1 MARWGLDP
9 FTGQLDLARPAA
21 GKWPVRWGA
30 WVLLLLLMLSWGVA
44 AAQNVAFVTISRILE
59 DSPQAEQAMQELERE
74 FSPRDAQLVAERE
87 ELQRLRD
94 RLERDG
100 ERLTLNQRADLER
113 EFTARSRELRR
124 AQESFTE
131 DLNVRRNEE
140 LAKLQRLI
148 HDAIIELAQQR
159 NIDLIL
165 TERNVLYSSERIDIT
180 DDIIA
185 AMQQLR

>member
-1 MARWGLDP
+1 MKKFSGMLCTA
-9 FTGQLDLARPAA
+9 LAV
-21 GKWPVRWGA
+21 GVMLWPG
-30 WVLLLLLMLSWGVA
+30 VL
-44 AAQNVAFVTISRILE
+44 AAQNVAFVNMNSIIE
-59 DSPQAEQAMQELERE
+59 DSPQAAKAMEELERE
-74 FSPRDAQLVAERE
+74 FSPRDSQLVTERE

-94 RLERDG
+94 RLEREGD
-100 ERLTLNQRADLER
+100 LMTTSQRADLER
-113 EFTARSRELRR
+113 EFTSRSREFRR

-148 HDAIIELAQQR
+148 NDSIIELARDR

-165 TERNVLYSSERIDIT
+165 TERNVLYASDRIDIT

-185 AMQQLR
+185 VMQRLR